1 MEDLPLKE
9 NRQQPQG
16 GLFKEVNDLR
26 KQKNVPQED
35 EAAKFTDSCFGRLA
49 CNKKFEA
56 LTFVFIGVN
65 SLYIGIDAD
74 VSARVGK
81 PDDLYDP
88 NTPIGFII
96 MENIFCLYF
105 TFEVV
110 VRFIGFKSWNPC
122 SIIRDRW
129 FMFDGT
135 LVTMMVLETWIFP
148 VFGIGGA
155 LSQLSVLRL
164 LRLLRISRMARLMK
178 KVPELMI
185 IIKGLIAS
193 FRSVGCT
200 AILQVLILY
209 VWSILFVSEY
219 HEKAESNPCFLGL
232 GTCKPSHEITEDEE
246 EIASYF
252 GTMGKSMFSLFIYGT
267 VLDDVTA
274 CTDAIRGTD
283 NMFMLSLFI
292 VFILISS
299 FTILN
304 MLIGILCEVVSAT
317 AESEKTKAVET
328 CAKDAI
334 TTLFTKLDV
343 DGSGTITQDEF
354 MHMRDDETVR
364 QALEEM
370 DIYETHFQ
378 RYCELLFQGKKAQQ
392 AGKAPAIDFEALI
405 TMLLRLS
412 PGNHINAL
420 DFSLLQA
427 SIDRTQE
434 CLRDRVLGINSKIS
448 EAMGKPPKA
457 LDGESPQPPN
467 RDGSDLRGAASSNTS
482 APVEPSLGGRKE
494 YTMDMFV
501 RTSSHQIIEELERRL
516 GVSPLEAIKPSPV
529 IAAQKDP
536 LIQGQDPQAF
546 HSLGVPE
553 E

>member
-1 MEDLPLKE
+1 MEDAPLKDSWSAP
-9 NRQQPQG
+9 QQG
-16 GLFKEVNDLR
+16 GLFKEVNNLR
-26 KQKNVPQED
+26 HQKPSSGED
-35 EAAKFTDSCFGRLA
+35 DPDKWQDSFFGRLA
-49 CNKKFEA
+49 ANKKFEG
-56 LTFVFIGVN
+56 LTFFFIGFN
-65 SLYIGIDAD
+65 SLYIGFDAD
-74 VSARVGK
+74 YSSTTGK
-81 PDDLYDP
+81 PDALYDAEM
-88 NTPIGFII
+88 PIGFMI
-96 MENIFCLYF
+96 MENIFCIYF
-105 TFEVV
+105 TGEVL
-110 VRFIGFKSWNPC
+110 VRLIGFTSKKSC
-122 SIIRDRW
+122 FTDKW
-129 FMFDGT
+129 FVFDST

-148 VFGIGGA
+148 IFGVSGA
-155 LSQLSVLRL
+155 LNQLSVLRL

-193 FRSVGCT
+193 FRSVSCT

-219 HEKAESNPCFLGL
+219 HERGA
-232 GTCKPSHEITEDEE
+232 EDET

-274 CTDAIRGTD
+274 CTDAIRGTE

-328 CAKDAI
+328 CAKEAI
-334 TTLFTKLDV
+334 TTLFNKLDV
-343 DGSGTITQDEF
+343 DGSGTITQEEF

-370 DIYETHFQ
+370 DIYESHFM
-378 RYCELLFQGKKAQQ
+378 RYCELLFQDKKAQIP
-392 AGKAPAIDFEALI
+392 GKPPAIDFEALI
-405 TMLLRLS
+405 TMILRLS
-412 PGNHINAL
+412 PGNHISAL

-434 CLRDRVLGINSKIS
+434 ALRDRVLGINSLIAA
-448 EAMGKPPKA
+448 AMGKKA
-457 LDGESPQPPN
+457 PFNQDGTPAMTTGPLALGNEKKVDLPDDSN
-467 RDGSDLRGAASSNTS
+467 LRGAASVPIAS
-482 APVEPSLGGRKE
+482 ATVEPSLDAVSKE
-494 YTMDMFV
+494 YKLDMFV

-516 GVSPLEAIKPSPV
+516 GVSALEGTKFSGAPP
-529 IAAQKDP
+529 QKDLQNQAP
-536 LIQGQDPQAF
+536 DSQAF
-546 HSLGVPE
+546 HSLGVPQE
-553 E
+553 

>member
-9 NRQQPQG
+9 HRSQPQG

-26 KQKNVPQED
+26 KKKPSPEAD
-35 EAAKFTDSCFGRLA
+35 DAAKFKDSFFGRLA
-49 CNKKFEA
+49 ANKKFEA

-74 VSARVGK
+74 VSATVGK

-88 NTPIGFII
+88 KTPLGFII
-96 MENIFCLYF
+96 MENIFCIYF

-110 VRFIGFKSWNPC
+110 VRFIGFKSKHPC
-122 SIIRDRW
+122 SIIKDKW

-193 FRSVGCT
+193 FRSVSCT

-219 HEKAESNPCFLGL
+219 HEKGPD
-232 GTCKPSHEITEDEE
+232 DEE

-274 CTDAIRGTD
+274 CTDAIRGTE
-283 NMFMLSLFI
+283 NVFMLSLFI

-328 CAKDAI
+328 SAKEAI
-334 TTLFTKLDV
+334 TTLFEKMDV
-343 DGSGTITQDEF
+343 DGSGTITQEEF

-370 DIYETHFQ
+370 DIYESHFT

-392 AGKAPAIDFEALI
+392 AGKPPVIDFEALI

-448 EAMGKPPKA
+448 EAMGKPPQA
-457 LDGESPQPPN
+457 LGGESPQPPN
-467 RDGSDLRGAASSNTS
+467 TDGSDLRGAASSNTS
-482 APVEPSLGGRKE
+482 VPVEPSLGGGRKE

-516 GVSPLEAIKPSPV
+516 GVSALEAIKPSP
-529 IAAQKDP
+529 ALAGQKDS
-536 LIQGQDPQAF
+536 LVQGQDPQAF

>member
-1 MEDLPLKE
+1 MEELPLKE
-9 NRQQPQG
+9 HRHSQPQG

-26 KQKNVPQED
+26 KAKNVPQED
-35 EAAKFTDSCFGRLA
+35 EAAKFTDSIFGRLA
-49 CNKKFEA
+49 CNKKFEG
-56 LTFVFIGVN
+56 LTFVFIGIN

-88 NTPIGFII
+88 KTPIGFII
-96 MENIFCLYF
+96 MENVFCLYF

-110 VRFIGFKSWNPC
+110 VRFIGFKSWHPNV
-122 SIIRDRW
+122 IRKDLW
-129 FMFDGT
+129 FLFDGT

-148 VFGIGGA
+148 IFGIGGA

-193 FRSVGCT
+193 FRSVSCT

-219 HEKAESNPCFLGL
+219 HEKGP
-232 GTCKPSHEITEDEE
+232 EDEE

-328 CAKDAI
+328 CAKEAI
-334 TTLFTKLDV
+334 TTLFHRLDT
-343 DGSGTITQDEF
+343 DGSGTITQEEF

-370 DIYETHFQ
+370 DIYETHFH

-392 AGKAPAIDFEALI
+392 AGKPPVIDFEALI

-448 EAMGKPPKA
+448 EAMGKPPKE
-457 LDGESPQPPN
+457 LDIESPSPN
-467 RDGSDLRGAASSNTS
+467 RDGSALRGAASSNTS

-516 GVSPLEAIKPSPV
+516 GVSPLEAIKPSPAV
-529 IAAQKDP
+529 AAQKDP
-536 LIQGQDPQAF
+536 LMQGQDPQAF